1 LPRNR
6 AFTLIELL
14 VVIAIIAILAA
25 ILFPVFAQAKAAAKK
40 TSDLSNVKQM
50 VLGTIMYQDDADDLC
65 PMQSGMDQTGLWGY
79 NYNKYVPYNWPS
91 APSPAARE
99 YYSEDFVDNTIQ
111 PYLKNYG
118 IMVIPGASAIAAY
131 QGAGTSATDAA
142 GVTPQ
147 STSYAFNGDLSSYS
161 STAIA
166 SPASL
171 PMWTESNGF
180 TTRLGWGFANPAL
193 TCLVLNAPCVYQPG
207 ATGCSSAVNGQTDG
221 LYSPAST
228 EQWCNG
234 EGQNW
239 GLSDGHAKFRHLGGA
254 APADANTSPWYG
266 YDANGNE
273 DGYYWGDGC
282 HAWLFRPDYVF
293 PN

>member
-1 LPRNR
+1 LTRNR

-65 PMQSGMDQTGLWGY
+65 PLQSGMDLTGLWGY
-79 NYNKYVPYNWPS
+79 NYNKYVPYNWPAAS
-91 APSPAARE
+91 SPANRY
-99 YYSEDFVDNTIQ
+99 YYSEGFVDNTIQ

-118 IMVIPGASAIAAY
+118 IMAIPGAAATEY
-131 QGAGTSATDAA
+131 QATNPVAP
-142 GVTPQ
+142 GMTKQ
-147 STSYAFNGDLSSYS
+147 STSYAYNGDLSSYA

-180 TTRLGWGFANPAL
+180 VAQKGWGFANPAL
-193 TCLVLNAPCVYQPG
+193 TCPQLNTACVYQPG
-207 ATGCSSAVNGQTDG
+207 SSTCNAAVNGQTDG
-221 LYSPAST
+221 VYIPAVT

-239 GLSDGHAKFRHLGGA
+239 GLSDGHAKFRHLSG
-254 APADANTSPWYG
+254 APADYNTSLWYG
-266 YDANGNE
+266 YDVNGNE
-273 DGYYWGDGC
+273 DNSYWYDGC